1 MKISKTDS
9 AFDLVFIGLGC
20 ANSLLLFALHR
31 QNKLKNLRIGIV
43 EPDSKTRND
52 RTFCFWATDEEIKRY
67 DLGHFI
73 SKSWDSCVAG
83 NREAQSIAPF
93 RYHHISG
100 LDLYVKTA
108 ELLETIPHTRI
119 ADSVISAIT
128 ENGEFIIQCEQSVIR
143 GRKVFDS
150 RPPKFNKPK
159 GIETHLLQSFYGW
172 KIESA
177 NPVFNPNEFVMMD
190 FSIPQNGSTQF
201 VYVLPYSD
209 KTALVECT
217 RFGRE
222 MIGQDEAETILNQ
235 YITLRWGKYK
245 ITETETGVIPMSSS
259 STVSKAVEENWILT
273 GARAGNIKPSTGYS
287 FFKSC
292 KDAERLSHNEKPLNA
307 PGRYAFYDRL
317 LLHIL
322 GSSPGKGKV
331 IFERLFTNI
340 SAKTVLDFLREDVKP
355 GKEVQI
361 LGSLPKGIFIKTAFL
376 DFLNKLLNPVFI
388 PLGMALLLL
397 LLNFSG
403 LEWIGSAIL
412 LLGLLLLGLPH
423 GAIDHLLETGKLNTP
438 VQPAFIVKYLSLAAG
453 MGFVWWLSPWLGL
466 MVFLAYSAWHFGETE
481 MQSSGDQNNLMGMLW
496 GMCLLGFLL
505 LSHPADLRTILAEMG
520 LESIAWPPESIQ
532 WVAFTGLLILGWL
545 RGLMIFTASFYLLL
559 AIKLPLLQA
568 FGVYFIFDHSI
579 KSSQQ
584 LLLGFNSNWKKLY
597 PKAMP
602 FTAGAILM
610 GLLFYSFN
618 VWNEGGGAGLFFIF
632 LSCLS
637 FPHVI
642 AMNGFYKIR

>member
-1 MKISKTDS
+1 
-9 AFDLVFIGLGC
+9 
-20 ANSLLLFALHR
+20 
-31 QNKLKNLRIGIV
+31 
-43 EPDSKTRND
+43 
-52 RTFCFWATDEEIKRY
+52 
-67 DLGHFI
+67 
-73 SKSWDSCVAG
+73 
-83 NREAQSIAPF
+83 
-93 RYHHISG
+93 
-100 LDLYVKTA
+100 
-108 ELLETIPHTRI
+108 
-119 ADSVISAIT
+119 
-128 ENGEFIIQCEQSVIR
+128 
-143 GRKVFDS
+143 
-150 RPPKFNKPK
+150 
-159 GIETHLLQSFYGW
+159 LQSFYGW
-172 KIESA
+172 KIETE
-177 NPVFNPNEFVMMD
+177 NPVFNQNEFVMMD

-222 MIGQDEAETILNQ
+222 MIGQDEAEAILNQ
-235 YITLRWGKYK
+235 YITPRWGDYK
-245 ITETETGVIPMSSS
+245 ITETETGVIPMSS
-259 STVSKAVEENWILT
+259 TGFESKTSEENWILT
-273 GARAGNIKPSTGYS
+273 GGRAGNIKPSTGYS

-292 KDAERLSHNEKPLNA
+292 KDAERLSHSEKPLTA
-307 PGRYAFYDRL
+307 PGRFAFYDRL

-322 GSSPGKGKV
+322 GSSPEKGKV

-388 PLGMALLLL
+388 PLSMALLLL

-403 LEWIGSAIL
+403 LELIGSAIL

-481 MQSSGDQNNLMGMLW
+481 MQSSGKKNNLLAVFW
-496 GMCLLGFLL
+496 GLCLLGFLL
-505 LSHPADLRTILAEMG
+505 LSHPAELRLILAEMG
-520 LESIAWPPESIQ
+520 LESIALPPESIQ
-532 WVAFTGLLILGWL
+532 WVAFSGLLILGWL
-545 RGLMIFTASFYLLL
+545 RGMVIFTASFYLLL

-568 FGVYFIFDHSI
+568 FGVYFIFDHSV

-584 LLLGFNSNWKKLY
+584 LLLGFNSHWKKLY
-597 PKAMP
+597 PKALP
-602 FTAGAILM
+602 FSAGAILL

-618 VWNEGGGAGLFFIF
+618 VWNVEGGTGLFFIF

-642 AMNGFYKIR
+642 AMSGFYKIK